1 MGFGIMIKRSRGD
14 DQLAACVGARADLP
28 PQLFEQLLEAASE
41 TVRAKLVA
49 ERKHAVSDV
58 ERVVGDVTGRIHAV
72 ANDQPL
78 SYAAA
83 QVLVES
89 MHQAGLLTPTKLE
102 EFASAGRF
110 EELVTAL
117 SILSNVPTAMIERN
131 MRDTHAQSLLVLA
144 KAVGLSWETTRS
156 IMVLAAKRYRRSTSG
171 IDQVMPSFNRL
182 KQATAQQILD
192 FHRLPTRA
200 AHAN

>member
-1 MGFGIMIKRSRGD
+1 
-14 DQLAACVGARADLP
+14 
-28 PQLFEQLLEAASE
+28 
-41 TVRAKLVA
+41 VA

-58 ERVVGDVTGRIHAV
+58 ERVVGEVSGRIHTI
-72 ANDQPL
+72 ANGQPL

-89 MHQAGLLTPTKLE
+89 MHQAGLLTPAKLE
-102 EFASAGRF
+102 EFASDGRF

-117 SILSNVPTAMIERN
+117 SVLSDVPTAAIERN

-171 IDQVMPSFNRL
+171 IDQVMPAFNRL
-182 KQATAQQILD
+182 KRATAQQILD
-192 FHRLPTRA
+192 FHRLPNRPARA
-200 AHAN
+200 N